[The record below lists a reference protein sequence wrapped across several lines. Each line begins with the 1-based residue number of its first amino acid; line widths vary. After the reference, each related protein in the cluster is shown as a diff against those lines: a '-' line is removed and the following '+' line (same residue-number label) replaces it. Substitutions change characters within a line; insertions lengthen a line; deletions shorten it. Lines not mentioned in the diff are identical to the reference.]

1 MSWPWKSVTNF
12 SSVIPSIATTAF
24 FRPPSLPTSTSCS
37 NRFSPLASLFGF
49 FTQNFGLGNFSK
61 RNSLGAGGLPEND
74 TLPST
79 VPPAH
84 EVSGAARSA
93 IAPIAIAVNTPTFFM
108 SQSSLLERVASSK
121 EKTDSHSFI
130 VGRRYSVYHRTTE
143 LCQV

>member
-1 MSWPWKSVTNF
+1 MSWPWKSATNF
-12 SSVIPSIATTAF
+12 SSVIPSMATTAF
-24 FRPPSLPTSTSCS
+24 FKLPSLATSTSCS

-93 IAPIAIAVNTPTFFM
+93 IALIAIAIHHPTFFM
-108 SQSSLLERVASSK
+108 QQSSLLDRAASAK
-121 EKTDSHSFI
+121 EKTDNHASI
-130 VGRRYSVYHRTTE
+130 VGSR
-143 LCQV
+143 